1 METAAIDWG
10 QAWQVSGMGFG
21 LVFLVLAILA
31 IAVWLIGLVLRRMD
45 GSGSGKAV
53 EAAEE
58 SKEPSPPEAAA

>member
-1 METAAIDWG
+1 METAAIDWVE
-10 QAWQVSGMGFG
+10 AWQVSGMGFG

-45 GSGSGKAV
+45 GSGEAV